1 MKNMKKSN
9 IKPSERIAKT
19 IAKSGLCSR
28 RDAERLIREGNVTLN
43 KKKISQ
49 CNINVTDSDIILI
62 NGKQLP
68 KKKETK
74 LWIFYKE
81 KGYLVT
87 NNDQLG
93 RPTIF
98 DKLKSRIKTR
108 IISVG
113 RLDMNSEGLLLL
125 TNDGEL
131 ARKLEFPS
139 NGYIRTY
146 KVRVHGNV
154 DVKKISSLKE
164 GIEINGIKYKSI
176 DAKLDKKQN
185 TNAWLK
191 LSIKEGKNREIR
203 KIMEH
208 FGYTVNRLIR
218 ISYGPFNLCNLK
230 AGDLKEI
237 NQRNLNKILKY

>member
-1 MKNMKKSN
+1 M
-9 IKPSERIAKT
+9 
-19 IAKSGLCSR
+19 
-28 RDAERLIREGNVTLN
+28 TLN

-49 CNINVTDSDIILI
+49 SNFNVTDSDLILI
-62 NGKQLP
+62 NGKPLP

-98 DKLKSRIKTR
+98 DKLKSRIKSR

-113 RLDMNSEGLLLL
+113 RLDMNSEGLILL

-131 ARKLEFPS
+131 ARKLELPI

-164 GIEINGIKYKSI
+164 GIAINGLNIKVFM
-176 DAKLDKKQN
+176 QN
-185 TNAWLK
+185 L
-191 LSIKEGKNREIR
+191 IK
-203 KIMEH
+203 
-208 FGYTVNRLIR
+208 
-218 ISYGPFNLCNLK
+218 
-230 AGDLKEI
+230 
-237 NQRNLNKILKY
+237 NKILMHG

>member
-1 MKNMKKSN
+1 MKL
-9 IKPSERIAKT
+9 SERIAKT

-28 RDAERLIREGNVTLN
+28 RDAERLIKEGNVTLN

-49 CNINVTDSDIILI
+49 CNINVTDSDLILV
-62 NGKQLP
+62 NGKPLP

-98 DKLKSRIKTR
+98 DKLKSRIKSR

-113 RLDMNSEGLLLL
+113 RLDMNSEGLILL

-131 ARKLEFPS
+131 ARKLELPS

-176 DAKLDKKQN
+176 DAKFEKKQN

-203 KIMEH
+203 KIFEYFSWGIIKLVRIQ
-208 FGYTVNRLIR
+208 FGPYKL
-218 ISYGPFNLCNLK
+218 LK
-230 AGDLKEI
+230 LKEGKI
-237 NQRNLNKILKY
+237 IEINKI

>member
-1 MKNMKKSN
+1 MRKITKSNMKL
-9 IKPSERIAKT
+9 SERIAKT

-28 RDAERLIREGNVTLN
+28 RDAERLIKGGNVTLN

-49 CNINVTDSDIILI
+49 CNINVTDSDLILV
-62 NGKQLP
+62 NEKPLP

-98 DKLKSRIKTR
+98 DKLKSRIKSR

-113 RLDMNSEGLLLL
+113 RLDMNSEGLILL

-131 ARKLEFPS
+131 ARKLELPS

-164 GIEINGIKYKSI
+164 GIKINGIKYKSI

-185 TNAWLK
+185 SNAWLK

-218 ISYGPFNLCNLK
+218 ISYGPFNLGNLK

-237 NQRNLNKILKY
+237 DQRNLNKILK

>member
-1 MKNMKKSN
+1 M
-9 IKPSERIAKT
+9 
-19 IAKSGLCSR
+19 
-28 RDAERLIREGNVTLN
+28 
-43 KKKISQ
+43 
-49 CNINVTDSDIILI
+49 
-62 NGKQLP
+62 
-68 KKKETK
+68 
-74 LWIFYKE
+74 
-81 KGYLVT
+81 
-87 NNDQLG
+87 G

-131 ARKLEFPS
+131 ARKLELPS